1 MNQLKDQ
8 RIILQKKVKKNQKRK
23 NIKKIQKI
31 LF

>member
-1 MNQLKDQ
+1 MNQLKAQ